1 VSHCCLRIR
10 QGIFHGT
17 LPAHTRLLS
26 HDYRYNTGTLLMV
39 LQRPVTPEMR
49 AAEEAKAVPKV
60 KKEAAAAKGA
70 VTKE

>member
-1 VSHCCLRIR
+1 MSHCCLRTR
-10 QGIFHGT
+10 QGSFAVSFLLTPIF
-17 LPAHTRLLS
+17 S
-26 HDYRYNTGTLLMV
+26 HDCRYNTGTLLMV